1 MAVQRRSLLLLL
13 AAAPLGACGFKLR
26 ASQELPFSTIAVSP
40 ENAGGVAGDLAR
52 YIGSSWRPLAPGA
65 DGVVPEATVY
75 ILQEVREKI
84 VVALNASG
92 QVREYELRLRVN
104 FRLVSKGEET
114 IAPAFIEQRRSI
126 SFNESAVLAKE
137 SEEALLYRDMQS
149 DVVQQLLRRIAAI
162 KPVAAQPA
170 AATVQ

>member
-1 MAVQRRSLLLLL
+1 M
-13 AAAPLGACGFKLR
+13 
-26 ASQELPFSTIAVSP
+26 
-40 ENAGGVAGDLAR
+40 
-52 YIGSSWRPLAPGA
+52 APGA
-65 DGVVPEATVY
+65 GGVVPEATVY

-104 FRLVSKGEET
+104 FKLVSKGEEV

-137 SEEALLYRDMQS
+137 SEEALLYRDMQA
-149 DVVQQLLRRIAAI
+149 DVVQQLLRRLSAA
-162 KPVAAQPA
+162 KPTAAQQAAPA
-170 AATVQ
+170 APPVQ